1 MTIALA
7 TVWALGSF
15 ALVMAAMFAVP
26 AED

>member
-7 TVWALGSF
+7 TVWMLGSF
-15 ALVMAAMFAVP
+15 ALMMAAMFGVP